1 MVYRSNSRTT
11 YTLKLSSV
19 EFKAL
24 KEALLDIKEYVDT
37 EMFSSD
43 KGLAAFNRIVDKIEK
58 L

>member
-1 MVYRSNSRTT
+1 MSNERPKTS
-11 YTLKLSSV
+11 YTLKLTGI

-24 KEALLDIKEYVDT
+24 REALLDINEYVDI

-43 KGLAAFNRIVDKIEK
+43 KGLAAFNRIVEKIEK